1 MPGHSLTWQPL
12 PNSFQRSG
20 HTDLQKISSRVLASS
35 LLHSEKVTAALYWSV
50 LMLCLTSTRS
60 INLVPNGAFVKGNGK
75 ESWHVTQ
82 LSSLPGLRTLCFA
95 VADVSES
102 SYQQWLE
109 LHHRAS
115 TSLQNRALKLEESY
129 ELIEKV
135 TEKCACGVS
144 VSDAMTSYC
153 VPWTS
158 LRKSLVRYFIK
169 EYFELAKGEAVFLCL
184 VAWSI

>member
-1 MPGHSLTWQPL
+1 MVRSLDIWLRFSP
-12 PNSFQRSG
+12 
-20 HTDLQKISSRVLASS
+20 
-35 LLHSEKVTAALYWSV
+35 
-50 LMLCLTSTRS
+50 
-60 INLVPNGAFVKGNGK
+60 
-75 ESWHVTQ
+75 
-82 LSSLPGLRTLCFA
+82 LPGLRTLCFA

-135 TEKCACGVS
+135 TEKCARRVS

-158 LRKSLVRYFIK
+158 LRSPESDIWWRNTLSLPRERLFFFVWLHGAFSECTRFH
-169 EYFELAKGEAVFLCL
+169 FLLDVCIL
-184 VAWSI
+184 QTGHHLKASTYI